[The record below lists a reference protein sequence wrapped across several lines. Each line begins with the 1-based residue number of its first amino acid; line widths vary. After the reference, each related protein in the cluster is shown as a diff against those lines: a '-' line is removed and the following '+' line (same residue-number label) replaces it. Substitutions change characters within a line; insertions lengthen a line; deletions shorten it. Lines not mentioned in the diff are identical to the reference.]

1 MERDVSACR
10 DQNEKKKTNFFF
22 SFLFYSFFFLLSFF
36 IIRESSA
43 NKKSERARYG
53 LYGGQI
59 PMDRFCPRIIIIII
73 SRSKPPWWNMVGDTA
88 YNNNEIIRNKRA
100 WHDRKKKKRSPQILI
115 KKIRPVS
122 PAWSR
127 NESFVLPETNLIVQ
141 RQIDPEVGR
150 LKIK

>member
-1 MERDVSACR
+1 MFPHVGIRM
-10 DQNEKKKTNFFF
+10 KKRRPIFFF

-100 WHDRKKKKRSPQILI
+100 WHDRKKKKEITANLNKEDTTGLPCMIQERKFRAAGNKLNCATSNRSG
-115 KKIRPVS
+115 
-122 PAWSR
+122 
-127 NESFVLPETNLIVQ
+127 
-141 RQIDPEVGR
+141 GR
-150 LKIK
+150 AAKN